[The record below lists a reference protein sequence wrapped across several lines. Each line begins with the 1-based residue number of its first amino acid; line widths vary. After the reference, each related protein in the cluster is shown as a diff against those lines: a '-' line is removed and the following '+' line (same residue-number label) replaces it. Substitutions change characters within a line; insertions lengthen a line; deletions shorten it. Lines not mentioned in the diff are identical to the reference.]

1 MERFA
6 LQDDHG
12 VREEFRHLQGGGL
25 LLVSEDLVGEH
36 RGQVLALQPFD
47 ELL

>member
-1 MERFA
+1 MFA

-12 VREEFRHLQGGGL
+12 VREEFRHPQCGGL
-25 LLVSEDLVGEH
+25 LVVTEDLVGEQ
-36 RGQVLALQPFD
+36 RGQVLALQPTN